1 VNAEPGRIVAVEELF
16 RSEDLLVRRVAG
28 FGGPLCYV
36 TFASYTDNRTL
47 DRPGFGEE
55 HFRARRIDA
64 IHVLSR
70 ENRWYQHPELMDS
83 LAAVAAAAAGYER
96 VIAYGS
102 SMGGFAALHYGA
114 TCGATIGLAL
124 SPQYSVDPL
133 IAPFDRRWPEDIA
146 RIGFRRDTGLPTL
159 PIQYVAYDPFEMHDR
174 RHFDLFAAH
183 SPTIGLPVPHGGHPV
198 GSYLAET
205 DMLRSLLEQIEDG
218 SFDPHAYAQELR
230 RRRRRSGHYFY
241 TLALRIPAYR
251 PRQKVA
257 LARLAVEVQGD
268 NPHYRSQLGCALD
281 AAGDFDAA
289 YQVHV
294 AAITMAN
301 STMFQTHNLMRHHE
315 ARGEYDRAIA
325 IAGQLIADY
334 PEVLWLPLERKR
346 LRRKRRHRTL
356 LGRLGGMLGLDGL
369 LERWLY

>member
-16 RSEDLLVRRVAG
+16 RSENLLVRRVAG

-36 TFASYTDNRTL
+36 TFAPYTDDRTL

-55 HFRARRIDA
+55 HFRGRRIDA

-70 ENRWYQHPELMDS
+70 ENRWYQHPELMDAI
-83 LAAVAAAAAGYER
+83 AAVGGAAAGYDR

-114 TCGATIGLAL
+114 ASGATIGLAL
-124 SPQYSVDPL
+124 SPQFSVDPL
-133 IAPFDRRWPEDIA
+133 IAALDRRWPEDIA
-146 RIGFRRDTGLPTL
+146 RIDFRRDAALPAL
-159 PIQYVAYDPFEMHDR
+159 AVQYVAYDPFEVHDR
-174 RHFDLFAAH
+174 RHFDLFAAY

-198 GSYLAET
+198 GSYLLET
-205 DMLRSLLEQIEDG
+205 DMLRSLLDQLEGGD
-218 SFDPHAYAQELR
+218 FDPRAYAKELR

-241 TLALRIPAYR
+241 TLALRIPSHR

-257 LARLAVEVQGD
+257 LARLAVETHGD
-268 NPHYRSQLGCALD
+268 NPLYRSQLGSALD

-294 AAITMAN
+294 DAIAMAN
-301 STMFQTHNLMRHHE
+301 STMFQTHHLMRHHE
-315 ARGEYDRAIA
+315 ARGEYDRAIE
-325 IAGQLIADY
+325 IVERLIADHA
-334 PEVLWLPLERKR
+334 EVLWLPLERKR
-346 LRRKRRHRTL
+346 LRRKRRHLTW
-356 LGRLGGMLGLDGL
+356 LGRLGGMLGLDGV